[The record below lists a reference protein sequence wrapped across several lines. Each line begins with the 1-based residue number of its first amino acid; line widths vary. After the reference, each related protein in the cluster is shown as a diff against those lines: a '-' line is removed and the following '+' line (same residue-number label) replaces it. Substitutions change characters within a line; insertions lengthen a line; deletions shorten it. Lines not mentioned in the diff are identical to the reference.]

1 MKKYL
6 NKKRNCNNINKGV
19 VVKMKLEK
27 EYLVKV
33 NGIGDIY
40 AGKIIDVYGTFDE
53 LRVNLREEGA
63 EFVAEQTGVPE
74 HTIRKVERKLG
85 ALRRLYMLETEPD
98 GVVEDEIN
106 SLEEKIPDL
115 SYHDTEEGNVC
126 MKEHLEEQLEWIEDD
141 SHKWVKDEIAKIE
154 RRL

>member
-1 MKKYL
+1 ME
-6 NKKRNCNNINKGV
+6 
-19 VVKMKLEK
+19 LEK

-33 NGIGDIY
+33 NGIGDSY

-98 GVVEDEIN
+98 GVVEDKIN

-115 SYHDTEEGNVC
+115 SYHDTEEGNIC
-126 MKEHLEEQLEWIEDD
+126 MKEHLENILTRLKEEPDSWIA
-141 SHKWVKDEIAKIE
+141 DEIAKIE